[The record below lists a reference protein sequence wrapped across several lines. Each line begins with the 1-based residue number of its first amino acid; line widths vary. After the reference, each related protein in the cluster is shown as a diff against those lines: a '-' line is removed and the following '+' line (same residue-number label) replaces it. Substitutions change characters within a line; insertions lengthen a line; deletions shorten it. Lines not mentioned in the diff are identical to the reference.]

1 MGLAGLLPRLLTH
14 VAGKLVLLLVG
25 GLSYPHTGLSKA
37 ASVASQRAGWPPLE
51 PVIWGRGDVTGKLQ
65 CPL

>member
-1 MGLAGLLPRLLTH
+1 MLPRLLTH

-25 GLSYPHTGLSKA
+25 GLSYPHTGLSEA
-37 ASVASQRAGWPPLE
+37 ASVASQHAGWPPLE
-51 PVIWGRGDVTGKLQ
+51 PVIWEVGGVTAKLQ